1 MPVHIRESIL
11 AHNMASKVVTD
22 LLHVCSVVDDDMY
35 TKRADCSTFLHPP
48 SFCSSSCSD
57 SGSIVSGDSEEWS
70 QEDMAKAI
78 RIRDEVKQIG
88 MYFA

>member
-1 MPVHIRESIL
+1 
-11 AHNMASKVVTD
+11 MASQVVTD
-22 LLHVCSVVDDDMY
+22 LLHVCKQSVVDDIMY
-35 TKRADCSTFLHPP
+35 TKRADCSIHPP

-70 QEDMAKAI
+70 EEDMAKAI
-78 RIRDEVKQIG
+78 RIRDEVQQTG